1 MAARVKPLSKPKL
14 DEMRRRIK
22 ATLLLKAL
30 EDHVLSGA
38 EMKASQIRAAETL
51 LRKVVPDL
59 SAVQV
64 TGEDGG
70 AVQHAIKVTFG

>member
-1 MAARVKPLSKPKL
+1 MAARIHPLSQPKL

-30 EDHVLSGA
+30 EDHVLGGSDL
-38 EMKASQIRAAETL
+38 KSSQIRAAETL

-59 SAVQV
+59 QSVQI
-64 TGEDGG
+64 TGADGG
-70 AVQHAIKVTFG
+70 AVQHSIRVTFG

>member
-1 MAARVKPLSKPKL
+1 MAARLKPLSKPKL
-14 DEMRRRIK
+14 EEMRRRIK
-22 ATLLLKAL
+22 STLLLKAL
-30 EDHVLSGA
+30 EDHVLKGS

-59 SAVQV
+59 STVQV

-70 AVQHAIKVTFG
+70 AIQHSIKVTFG